1 MQRYCFFLIYAN
13 FSDFFSKKIWKPT
26 PALPKGGRLVFASE
40 LRLYF
45 AFVVGF
51 SERLALVVGVFAL
64 AECDFHLGETSLVDE
79 EAEGYDGLACVFG
92 EFRQFAQLLVLKQ
105 EFAVALGFVVGI
117 TAEAVL
123 CDVHLLDPQFVALE
137 LAVGVGEA
145 RFALADGLDF
155 RPVEHDARRI
165 AVENQVI
172 ETRPFVFYIYI
183 AFETHKG

>member
-1 MQRYCFFLIYAN
+1 M
-13 FSDFFSKKIWKPT
+13 
-26 PALPKGGRLVFASE
+26 
-40 LRLYF
+40 
-45 AFVVGF
+45 
-51 SERLALVVGVFAL
+51 
-64 AECDFHLGETSLVDE
+64 
-79 EAEGYDGLACVFG
+79 
-92 EFRQFAQLLVLKQ
+92 
-105 EFAVALGFVVGI
+105 VGI

-183 AFETHKG
+183 AFETHNMDKG

>member
-1 MQRYCFFLIYAN
+1 MVHYSSLKTISTSYHLY
-13 FSDFFSKKIWKPT
+13 SPHL
-26 PALPKGGRLVFASE
+26 ALVVRFAE
-40 LRLYF
+40 
-45 AFVVGF
+45 G
-51 SERLALVVGVFAL
+51 LALVVGVLAL
-64 AECDFHLGETSLVDE
+64 AERDFHLRETTFVDE

-105 EFAVALGFVVGI
+105 EFSVALGFVVGI

-123 CDVHLLDPQFVALE
+123 GDVHLLDPQLVALK
-137 LAVGVGEA
+137 LAVGVGKA
-145 RFALADGLDF
+145 RLALADGLDF
-155 RPVEHDARRI
+155 RPVEHDARRV